1 MKHMSSC
8 CIDSPDMLTTANRGM
23 CRSYKNSC
31 SLSTVCDSIWCAKD
45 LDLDM
50 KLALAKG
57 AHAALMRQIEAD
69 AALLARM
76 HVMDYSLLLGVH
88 YPKWGQ
94 DVWYPPHTPHKVRP
108 PAILP
113 PHCTTPQ
120 AA

>member
-1 MKHMSSC
+1 MSCSKTWLISITEMESSC
-8 CIDSPDMLTTANRGM
+8 LVRDQLLQASRFQHP
-23 CRSYKNSC
+23 
-31 SLSTVCDSIWCAKD
+31 LSNLNIWVGASQD

-57 AHAALMRQIEAD
+57 AHAALMRQIKAD

-94 DVWYPPHTPHKVRP
+94 TRWYPPHTSHRVCP
-108 PAILP
+108 
-113 PHCTTPQ
+113 
-120 AA
+120 